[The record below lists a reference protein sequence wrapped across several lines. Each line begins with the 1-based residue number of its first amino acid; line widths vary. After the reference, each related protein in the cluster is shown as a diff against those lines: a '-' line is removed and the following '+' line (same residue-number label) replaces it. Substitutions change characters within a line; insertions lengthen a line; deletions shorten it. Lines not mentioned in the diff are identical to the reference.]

1 MDNLQDESDGEVL
14 ALAQSDEIEEED
26 EYESNDDAQHQY
38 RSSQDSPPL
47 EDVME
52 DIMEAGD
59 ESHPHEYFSSK
70 CAVHVFDLGLISFF
84 IYSVIRVLATFGT
97 WPGNTVEL

>member
-1 MDNLQDESDGEVL
+1 MDNLQDDSDGEVFVL
-14 ALAQSDEIEEED
+14 PQSDEIEED
-26 EYESNDDAQHQY
+26 EYQSNDGAQHQY

-59 ESHPHEYFSSK
+59 TTHSHEYFSCE
-70 CAVHVFDLGLISFF
+70 CAIHVFDL
-84 IYSVIRVLATFGT
+84 
-97 WPGNTVEL
+97 